1 MGTGEITC
9 QSRRT
14 TMTTYTVTPSQDL
27 IKPQIAEEKLPGSA
41 RAVLVILDDHEPRT
55 FSEISCQV
63 EWAPRTVRNALR
75 RLIEEGF
82 VVRKFNFTDARQ
94 VFYMRP

>member
-1 MGTGEITC
+1 
-9 QSRRT
+9 
-14 TMTTYTVTPSQDL
+14 MTTYTVAPGQVD
-27 IKPQIAEEKLPGSA
+27 IKPLISEEKLPGSA
-41 RAVLVILDDHEPRT
+41 RAVLDILESREPKT
-55 FSEISCQV
+55 FSEIASKV

-94 VFYMRP
+94 VYYLRP

>member
-1 MGTGEITC
+1 
-9 QSRRT
+9 
-14 TMTTYTVTPSQDL
+14 MTTYTVTPNQDN
-27 IKPQIAEEKLPGSA
+27 IKPQIPEEKLPGSA
-41 RAVLVILDDHEPRT
+41 RAVLEILDDNEPKT
-55 FSEISCQV
+55 FSEISGQV

-94 VFYMRP
+94 VYYLRP

>member
-1 MGTGEITC
+1 
-9 QSRRT
+9 
-14 TMTTYTVTPSQDL
+14 MTTYTVTPNQDI
-27 IKPQIAEEKLPGSA
+27 IKTTISEEKLPGSA
-41 RAVLVILDDHEPRT
+41 RAVLDILDDHEPRT
-55 FSEISCQV
+55 FSEISGQV

-94 VFYMRP
+94 VYYMRP

>member
-1 MGTGEITC
+1 
-9 QSRRT
+9 
-14 TMTTYTVTPSQDL
+14 MTTYTVTPTQDL
-27 IKPQIAEEKLPGSA
+27 TKPIIEEEKLPGSA
-41 RAVLVILDDHEPRT
+41 RAVLVILEDHAPRT

-75 RLIEEGF
+75 RLIDEGF